1 LQGGTILGSD
11 SESFQAAR
19 LPVRKPETADSKRD
33 DSMQGDVSTWQSV
46 REELIQAGEQP
57 DPALFDRTKS
67 LGPAVAPQ
75 LIEMAVDKSLHY
87 AEQDD
92 PAVWAPI
99 HAIKILGDMESA
111 EAVEPLLSLLTWDD
125 YELDEVVEAA
135 LGKIG
140 LPALLPL
147 HVLLFDRSQVAAH
160 IQAVGALEEIGKAH
174 SELRTEVVEVLA
186 ARLASAETQTPE
198 DETLNGFIITSLL
211 EMKGKEALPA
221 ISQAFD
227 EDRVDTSIV
236 DFGSVQQEF
245 DLPGAPPPPD
255 VEWDPTRKKEG
266 LNLRLKCTA
275 CGAERPHFVKK
286 IYCDLGTLDR
296 RQAGEETT
304 YSEFII
310 PQRITCPKCGAVD
323 QYELGGHAHLVLTA
337 EMMARTARHELGVE
351 GDDNEGPLI
360 FNRFVV
366 SDGREMHPYEARDM
380 YRRQVEA
387 EPESSELRVRYGN
400 VLMLLGYR
408 DEAVG
413 QYQAA
418 LRRDPANI
426 EAAYNRGNALWEAD
440 NLEEAREQFEQILKI
455 PFNNALPREQ
465 HNEFVAGAREALHQL
480 SSPTPGWI
488 AYQPKRIQS
497 ADTPT
502 PNVGNPLAVKQLPN
516 RVEKVGRNEPC
527 PCGSGKKY
535 KKCHGR

>member
-1 LQGGTILGSD
+1 
-11 SESFQAAR
+11 
-19 LPVRKPETADSKRD
+19 VRKPETADSKRD
-33 DSMQGDVSTWQSV
+33 DPMQGDVSTWQSV
-46 REELIQAGEQP
+46 REELMQAGEQP
-57 DPALFDRTKS
+57 DPALFDRAKS
-67 LGPAVAPQ
+67 LGPAVTPH

-92 PAVWAPI
+92 PVVWAPI
-99 HAIKILGDMESA
+99 HAIKILGEMESA

-160 IQAVGALEEIGKAH
+160 VQAAGALEEIGKAH
-174 SELRTEVVEVLA
+174 PELRSEVVEVLA

-211 EMKGKEALPA
+211 EMKAKEALPV

-255 VEWDPTRKKEG
+255 LEWDPTRKKDG

-323 QYELGGHAHLVLTA
+323 QYELGGHARLVLTA
-337 EMMARTARHELGVE
+337 EMMARTARHELGSE

-360 FNRFVV
+360 FQRFMVGG
-366 SDGREMHPYEARDM
+366 DREMHPYDARDM
-380 YRRQVEA
+380 YRAQVEA
-387 EPESSELRVRYGN
+387 EPESAELRMRYGN
-400 VLMLLGYR
+400 VLMFLGYP
-408 DEAVG
+408 DEGVE
-413 QYQAA
+413 QLQAA
-418 LRRDPANI
+418 LKYEPANI
-426 EAAYNRGNALWEAD
+426 EAAYHLGNAMWKVG
-440 NLEEAREQFEQILKI
+440 NLEEARKQFDYVLKS

-465 HNEFVAGAREALHQL
+465 HHEFVVSASEALRDLAGPTPSWAAHEQKPTRTAATL
-480 SSPTPGWI
+480 PLGTSSPL
-488 AYQPKRIQS
+488 AAKRVS
-497 ADTPT
+497 
-502 PNVGNPLAVKQLPN
+502 N